1 MKAILIDP
9 ADRSLT
15 VIDIGGREDIARL
28 IGFDTVESDAV
39 GSSGDRLHFDEECF
53 LRGTGSR
60 FQVDNLIPISGK
72 AVVVGVAGDGA
83 TLCDAAVDIESLRG
97 RIKYG

>member
-15 VIDIGGREDIARL
+15 VVDVRGREDIARL

-53 LRGTGSR
+53 LRGTGVR
-60 FQVDNLIPISGK
+60 FQVDSLVPISGR
-72 AVVVGVAGDGA
+72 AVVVGASGDGTALRDVA
-83 TLCDAAVDIESLRG
+83 TDVESLRG
-97 RIKYG
+97 RIRYL